1 MKVHCGAKKRRSLF
15 CHKTFYKFKSRQRR
29 ATTEHS
35 TNFRPQWIQIFH
47 VQQLS
52 IERFLQAEHAKR
64 VVTDELIR
72 TASRKTVITYV
83 HFLVRKPFKSFV
95 TKLWPHWW
103 SRFSNLESWRGTRPT
118 AFLPQLLV
126 AVIELS
132 LQIQDNGDCKDRP
145 ITRPSGLN
153 ISAQRLQHAD
163 IG

>member
-52 IERFLQAEHAKR
+52 IERFLQAEQAKR

-72 TASRKTVITYV
+72 TANRKT
-83 HFLVRKPFKSFV
+83 
-95 TKLWPHWW
+95 